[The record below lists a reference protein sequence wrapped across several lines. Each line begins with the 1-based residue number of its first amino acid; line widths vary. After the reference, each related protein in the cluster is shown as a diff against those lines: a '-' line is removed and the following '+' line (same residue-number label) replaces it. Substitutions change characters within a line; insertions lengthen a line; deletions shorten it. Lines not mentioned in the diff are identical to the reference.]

1 MPDQPQS
8 PAVGTSAE
16 SSWIEVLVAG
26 KTDEAIDICSLELV
40 DPEGRALPAFSAGSH
55 ILVRVRDGLT
65 RSYSLCN
72 APSESHRYL
81 VAVLRDPGSRGGSA
95 AVHDDIQP
103 GQVIRISAPRNHF
116 ALAAAAPR
124 SLLLAGGIGVT
135 PILCMAEHLAV
146 AGAPFE
152 MHYCSRSRERAAF
165 LNRIE
170 ASAYREQVQLHFDDG
185 AAEQRLDIAKVLAA
199 SAPGTHLYVCG
210 PQGFIDAVIDKA
222 SASGWPQERIHS
234 ERFAGE
240 VAPQLDDGSFEVE
253 LAKSGQVVM
262 VPKDQTV
269 VQALSGAGIVLETS
283 CEQGICGVCLTRV
296 LDGIPDHRDM
306 CLSDEEK
313 ARNNQFTPC
322 CSRAFSRRLLLD
334 L

>member
-1 MPDQPQS
+1 MRDQPN
-8 PAVGTSAE
+8 PAAMSTSDE
-16 SSWIEVLVAG
+16 LSWIDVLVAG

-40 DPEGRALPAFSAGSH
+40 DPGGGALPAFSAGSH
-55 ILVRVRDGLT
+55 ILIRVRDGLT

-103 GQVIRISAPRNHF
+103 GHVIRISGPRNHF
-116 ALAAAAPR
+116 ALEASAPR

-152 MHYCSRSRERAAF
+152 MHYCSRSRDRAAF
-165 LNRIE
+165 LDRIE
-170 ASAYREQVQLHFDDG
+170 ASAYREQVQFHFDDG
-185 AAEQRLDIAKVLAA
+185 PAEKRLNIAQVLAA
-199 SAPGTHLYVCG
+199 TPPGTHLYVCG
-210 PQGFIDAVIDKA
+210 PQGFIDAVVDNA
-222 SASGWPQERIHS
+222 SSSGWPKARIHS
-234 ERFAGE
+234 ERFASE
-240 VAPQLDDGSFEVE
+240 VAQQPGDGSFEVQ
-253 LAKSGQVVM
+253 LAKSGQVVL

-269 VQALSGAGIVLETS
+269 VQALSAAGIVLETS

-313 ARNNQFTPC
+313 ARNNQFAPC
-322 CSRAFSRRLLLD
+322 CSRACSRRLLLD